1 MTLTYHTI
9 TRIMDALDEF
19 YYSNRTLGPEGLA
32 DRKFASSPET
42 AGRFIDLYRENP
54 DLALISII
62 CDHYRLLSSISDN
75 RVTVRIPETGKEEFI
90 LKYIR
95 KKREA
100 TKRFLGRC
108 HHVSAGKRGLNKQG
122 KKLTEQE
129 PVITP
134 LSQLMNQTVI
144 AI

>member
-1 MTLTYHTI
+1 MIDAMTLSYHTI

-32 DRKFASSPET
+32 GRKFASSPEA
-42 AGRFIDLYRENP
+42 AGRFINLYRENP

-75 RVTVRIPETGKEEFI
+75 RVTVRIPATGKEEFI
-90 LKYIR
+90 LGYIL

-100 TKRFLGRC
+100 TKRFLGRR
-108 HHVSAGKRGLNKQG
+108 HRVGAGKRVGDKREF
-122 KKLTEQE
+122 TE
-129 PVITP
+129 
-134 LSQLMNQTVI
+134 
-144 AI
+144 

>member
-1 MTLTYHTI
+1 
-9 TRIMDALDEF
+9 MDALDEF
-19 YYSNRTLGPEGLA
+19 YYSNRTLKPEELA
-32 DRKFASSPET
+32 NRKFASSPEA
-42 AGRFIDLYRENP
+42 AGRFINLYRENP

-75 RVTVRIPETGKEEFI
+75 RVTVRIPEAGKEEFI

-108 HHVSAGKRGLNKQG
+108 HHISASKRGRDKRE
-122 KKLTEQE
+122 KKLAEQE

-134 LSQLMNQTVI
+134 LSQLTNQTVI